1 MKSFNIVT
9 MNFRMLNR
17 YKRNLFGFWLLGLFN
32 NYSFVIM
39 LSAAHDLIHENEN
52 TDTNVTDVSS
62 SNNTRDCNELSTGTI
77 LLADEI
83 PAIII
88 KLFAPFLALWISV
101 RVSAVVIFSCLSFI
115 IVSFSRSNPV
125 TLLGVVCA
133 SLSSGLGEVSFLAF
147 THQFSEPVISA
158 WSSGTGA
165 AGVIGAGSYALMTSL
180 GLSPQQTVLVM
191 LIVPGGL
198 AVTFWCLLEPS
209 RSPDQQTE
217 YRPLAQSEHEEDL
230 NLQSP
235 EQSALSFVEK
245 ITIIRSLLKYMIPLG
260 AVYFFEYLINQGLFE
275 LLYFPRTF
283 LSHSQQYRWYQLTYQ
298 LGVLVSRSSLVC
310 LVISRIYLLSLL
322 QGLTAALL
330 CVQAVTWSL
339 SGDSGLVL
347 IFLIVF
353 WEGLL
358 GGAAYVNTF
367 HRISEESEER
377 SREFSLGITSVADSL
392 SIAAA
397 GVVALP
403 LHNII
408 CDMPV

>member
-1 MKSFNIVT
+1 MTID
-9 MNFRMLNR
+9 FRVEVMNR
-17 YKRNLFGFWLLGLFN
+17 YKKNLIGFWLLGLFN

-39 LSAAHDLIHENEN
+39 LSAAHDLIHDNEN
-52 TDTNVTDVSS
+52 TNTNVTDVSS

-88 KLFAPFLALWISV
+88 KLFAPFIALWISA
-101 RVSAVVIFSCLSFI
+101 RVSVVVIFSCLSFI

-158 WSSGTGA
+158 WASGTGA
-165 AGVIGAGSYALMTSL
+165 AGVIGAGSYALLTSL

-198 AVTFWCLLEPS
+198 ALTFWCLLQPS
-209 RSPDQQTE
+209 RSSDNQTE
-217 YRPLAQSEHEEDL
+217 YRALAQSEHEVDL

-235 EQSALSFVEK
+235 ESSALCFVEK
-245 ITIIRSLLKYMIPLG
+245 ITIIGSLMKYMIPLG

-310 LVISRIYLLSLL
+310 LVISRVWLLSLL

-377 SREFSLGITSVADSL
+377 SREFSLGITSVADSV
-392 SIAAA
+392 SIAVA
-397 GVVALP
+397 GLVALP

-408 CDMPV
+408 CDMPVIA

>member
-1 MKSFNIVT
+1 
-9 MNFRMLNR
+9 MNFRTEVMDR
-17 YKRNLFGFWLLGLFN
+17 YKKNLIGFWFLGLFN

-39 LSAAHDLIHENEN
+39 LSAAHDLIHDNEN

-191 LIVPGGL
+191 LVVPGGL

-209 RSPDQQTE
+209 RSSDQQTE

-230 NLQSP
+230 NRQSP

-275 LLYFPRTF
+275 LLYFPGTF

-310 LVISRIYLLSLL
+310 LVISKIYLLSLL